1 MWHIQGMNASSVET
15 ADEETS
21 TAEVVL
27 PQSDAGCPRCRDL
40 EAEVE
45 ELRWSVARWR
55 GYHQRA
61 VDRERQLK
69 KDIKELKAK
78 IRLRERQLF
87 ERNSEL
93 QKKDF
98 GNKANDRTTQPKRN
112 RGQQPGS
119 KGHGRRRH
127 EHLPA
132 VEEIVDVSDDDKLC
146 PTCHEPLAQFPST
159 DDSEVVE
166 IEVKAHRRVI
176 RRKRYR
182 RTCRCPDVPVI
193 VTAPSPPKLIPKGAF
208 GVSFWT
214 LVFIDKFLF
223 QRPTFRLLT
232 DLRLTHNLDVSP
244 GTVTDGLKRL
254 SPIFEPLYDEIRAKG
269 IAQTRWHADETRWL
283 VFAEVE
289 GKVGNKWWL
298 WVFHSP
304 STVFYKLDPSHSSSV
319 PKDYFGDKAQ
329 GILNVDRHRSYK
341 GFLKEG
347 RIRLAFCWAHV
358 RRDFLTVANDRPE
371 LRDWALAWLGEISAL
386 FQLNRQRLS
395 DIDSPEAFSKAQAQL
410 AEAVDQMERDW
421 AEELLDAVLHPVCKR
436 PLKSLKEHWPGLVLF
451 VDHPE
456 VPMDNNQA
464 ERDLRN
470 PVVGRKNYYGSGARW
485 SGQLAAMLFSVFQT
499 LLVGSINPRRWL
511 QDYLQACAEHGGN
524 APPNATRFLPWNLTE
539 DEQRRYRILGPRE
552 VFDTS

>member
-21 TAEVVL
+21 NAEVVW

-40 EAEVE
+40 EAEVK

-55 GYHQRA
+55 SYHQRA
-61 VDRERQLK
+61 VEREQQLK
-69 KDIKELKAK
+69 KDVKELKAK

-87 ERNSEL
+87 ERKSER

-98 GNKANDRTTQPKRN
+98 GNKANDRARQPKRN

-127 EHLPA
+127 THLPA
-132 VEEIVDVSDDDKLC
+132 VEEIVDVSDGDKLC
-146 PTCHEPLAQFPST
+146 PTCHEPLAEFPTT

-182 RTCRCPDVPVI
+182 RTCRCLDVPVI

-232 DLRLTHNLDVSP
+232 DLRLTHNLDISP

-269 IAQTRWHADETRWL
+269 VTQTRWHADETRWL

-289 GKVGNKWWL
+289 GKVDNKWWL

-319 PKDYFGDKAQ
+319 PKDHFGDKAQ

-341 GFLKEG
+341 GLLKEG

-371 LRDWALAWLGEISAL
+371 LRDWALAWLEKISAL

-410 AEAVDQMERDW
+410 VEAVDQMGRDW

-485 SGQLAAMLFSVFQT
+485 SGQLAAMLFSIFQT
-499 LLVGSINPRRWL
+499 LLVGSINPRQWL

-552 VFDTS
+552 AFDTS